1 MYSFNPDWGFMAK
14 ILIVDDEP
22 DVRNMLESVLRSE
35 GHQVLSTSNG
45 AEAIK
50 ILMGMEEIDI
60 MVTDLHMVPV
70 DGVEIVETGHA
81 ERPDMDIIVL
91 SAFINDDTFEKLVNL
106 GVSGFVDKPFTLE
119 DLFVPIREILTKRSG
134 KK

>member
-1 MYSFNPDWGFMAK
+1 MAK
-14 ILIVDDEP
+14 IMIVDDEP

-35 GHQVLSTSNG
+35 GHQVLPVG
-45 AEAIK
+45 DGLEALK
-50 ILMGMEEIDI
+50 ILRGLEEVDI

-70 DGVEIVETGHA
+70 DGLEIIETGHA

-91 SAFINDDTFEKLVNL
+91 SAFINDDTFQRLVNL

-119 DLFVPIREILTKRSG
+119 DLFVPIREILIKRSS
-134 KK
+134 KH

>member
-1 MYSFNPDWGFMAK
+1 MAK

>member
-1 MYSFNPDWGFMAK
+1 MAK

-22 DVRNMLESVLRSE
+22 DVRSMLESILRSE
-35 GHQVLSTSNG
+35 GHQILSVGNG

-50 ILMGMEEIDI
+50 ILMGLEEIDI
-60 MVTDLHMVPV
+60 MITDLHMVPV
-70 DGVEIVETGHA
+70 DGMEIVETGHA

-91 SAFINDDTFEKLVNL
+91 SAFINDETFEKLVNL

>member
-1 MYSFNPDWGFMAK
+1 M
-14 ILIVDDEP
+14 IVDDEP

-35 GHQVLSTSNG
+35 GHQVLPVG
-45 AEAIK
+45 DGLEAMK
-50 ILMGMEEIDI
+50 ILRGLEEVDI

-70 DGVEIVETGHA
+70 DGLEIIETGHA

-91 SAFINDDTFEKLVNL
+91 SAFINDETFQKLVEL

-119 DLFVPIREILTKRSG
+119 DLFVPIREILIKRG
-134 KK
+134 NKH

>member
-1 MYSFNPDWGFMAK
+1 MAK

-22 DVRNMLESVLRSE
+22 DVRTMLESILRSE
-35 GHQVLSTSNG
+35 GHQILSVGNG

-50 ILMGMEEIDI
+50 ILMGLEEIDI
-60 MVTDLHMVPV
+60 LITDLHMVPV
-70 DGVEIVETGHA
+70 DGMEIVETGHA

-91 SAFINDDTFEKLVNL
+91 SAFINDETFEKLVNL

-134 KK
+134 RK